1 METKTGVRVLSD
13 RPEKADS
20 ANWAKKSGSVELD
33 TGGKLSQDRYRIDV
47 LRADRRPLQQD
58 STLRKG
64 TKMTRTGMVVAV
76 AAAVWLATSQSGQ
89 AGLLPVSHTVT
100 AESGLFRWTYAIVLP
115 TDAQLRNGDYFTIYD
130 FAGFQAGSNSQSSD
144 WSFST
149 ANVGPVPPGV
159 LPPDNAALP
168 NLTYRYVGPDVTN
181 GRTGLGNF
189 WAISLYSAET
199 SSFFAAS
206 THRTSDNQQD
216 SNITPST
223 VPVPSMQAVPEP
235 ATVMLAGLGL
245 PILGLVRAFRRRR
258 PGVK

>member
-1 METKTGVRVLSD
+1 
-13 RPEKADS
+13 
-20 ANWAKKSGSVELD
+20 
-33 TGGKLSQDRYRIDV
+33 
-47 LRADRRPLQQD
+47 
-58 STLRKG
+58 
-64 TKMTRTGMVVAV
+64 MTRTGMVAV

-130 FAGFQAGSNSQSSD
+130 FAGFQAGSNSQPSD
-144 WSFST
+144 WTFST

-168 NLTYRYVGPDVTN
+168 NLTYRYSGPDVTD

-189 WAISLYSAET
+189 WAVSLYSAET

-206 THRTSDNQQD
+206 THRTSDSQQD

-223 VPVPSMQAVPEP
+223 VPVPTMQSVPEP
-235 ATVMLAGLGL
+235 ATLALAGLGL
-245 PILGLVRAFRRRR
+245 PIIGLVRAFRRYRR
-258 PGVK
+258 YRRRV